1 MRDPPLVIFTTAY
14 NQFALKA
21 FEFGAFDYLVKP
33 IHPARLA
40 RALARLHKIDDA
52 RDDPETAAAA
62 DTVLGEADQVF
73 LKDNDRCWLVRVG
86 DIRLLES
93 EGNYARVYFGE
104 NRPLIPR
111 SLQLLEKRLDPQRF
125 LRVSRQ
131 HIINLRAVRK
141 LEPSIDGGL
150 FLWLGERDPQVKVG
164 RRRAHELRERLS
176 F

>member
-1 MRDPPLVIFTTAY
+1 
-14 NQFALKA
+14 
-21 FEFGAFDYLVKP
+21 
-33 IHPARLA
+33 
-40 RALARLHKIDDA
+40 
-52 RDDPETAAAA
+52 
-62 DTVLGEADQVF
+62 VF

-93 EGNYARVYFGE
+93 EGNYARVYFAE

-111 SLQLLEKRLDPQRF
+111 SLQLLEKRLDPQHF

-141 LEPSIDGGL
+141 LEPAVDGGL
-150 FLWLGERDPQVKVG
+150 LLWLGERDPQVKVG

-176 F
+176 L